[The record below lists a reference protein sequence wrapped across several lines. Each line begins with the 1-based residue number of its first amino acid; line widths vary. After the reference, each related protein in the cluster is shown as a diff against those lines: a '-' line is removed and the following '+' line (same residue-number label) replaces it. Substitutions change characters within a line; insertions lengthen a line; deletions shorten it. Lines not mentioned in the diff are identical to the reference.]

1 MNEGNRILGNVKE
14 YAGNSLNPRKHNILN
29 PLKEN
34 YEKVPNIPDILKEL
48 NLTKDQYY
56 DALSISNDSDFQ
68 IHLKH
73 QLNACF
79 INTFFEEGL
88 QGWQANIDMQPVFLH
103 DKAVTYK
110 CAYFSKAK
118 DETSVAMKQAV
129 KDPIIEKKS
138 DFERMKAIARAY
150 ATKRGCSV
158 QEPV

>member
-1 MNEGNRILGNVKE
+1 M
-14 YAGNSLNPRKHNILN
+14 
-29 PLKEN
+29 
-34 YEKVPNIPDILKEL
+34 
-48 NLTKDQYY
+48 NLTKDQYD

-79 INTFFEEGL
+79 INTFFEEAL
-88 QGWQANIDMQPVFLH
+88 QGWQANVDMQPVFLH
-103 DKAVTYK
+103 YKAVTYK

-138 DFERMKAIARAY
+138 DFERMKAITRAY
-150 ATKRGCSV
+150 ATKRGLFCSRGSIISYA
-158 QEPV
+158 